1 MLYLHRELST
11 REVIRY
17 PEPLGYM
24 RPSAHSLIKSQN
36 ISIIYGTY
44 TDADSD
50 KYVGEQWESR
60 ITAQPFTDA
69 AAAVGERLS

>member
-1 MLYLHRELST
+1 
-11 REVIRY
+11 
-17 PEPLGYM
+17 M

>member
-1 MLYLHRELST
+1 MWHEHLNKKD
-11 REVIRY
+11 
-17 PEPLGYM
+17 G
-24 RPSAHSLIKSQN
+24 
-36 ISIIYGTY
+36 YGTY
-44 TDADSD
+44 TDADGD